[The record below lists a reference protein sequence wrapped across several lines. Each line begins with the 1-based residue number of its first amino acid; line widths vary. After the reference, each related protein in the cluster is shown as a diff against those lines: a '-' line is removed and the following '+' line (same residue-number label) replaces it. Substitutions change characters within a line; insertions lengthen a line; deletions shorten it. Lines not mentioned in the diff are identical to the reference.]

1 MKPINRQEVVLSSY
15 DGTIALVRVQE
26 VEDRGVLKKN
36 ESGRALAV
44 RVFKE
49 PQHFLFA
56 SGLGTGLRRWW
67 KDRNWRTWLV
77 LAFSAGLILGFV
89 LGHVLVH

>member
-44 RVFKE
+44 R
-49 PQHFLFA
+49 
-56 SGLGTGLRRWW
+56 GTE
-67 KDRNWRTWLV
+67 
-77 LAFSAGLILGFV
+77 LARQSEIAVIWSR
-89 LGHVLVH
+89 